1 MDDRLTKILL
11 IEDDEDDYVMT
22 RDLLAEIKGRRL
34 DLEWVSTYGSGIEA
48 IDSKEYDVYL
58 LDYRLGERTG
68 LELLREAIE
77 KGCTAPII
85 LLTGQGDQEVD
96 IDAMKAGASDYLV
109 KGEITA
115 PLLERAI
122 RYAIERKRAEEQ
134 IRLLAYYDK
143 LTSLP
148 NRVLFK
154 DRLGQAL
161 EHARRYQRLAA
172 VLFLDLDDFKRIND
186 TLGHHVGDLL
196 LKSVSDRLTDC
207 VRKSDTVARRTA
219 NETDDTVARL
229 GGDEF
234 IILLTEVNNISD
246 VAQVA
251 QRILN
256 GLSYPYTLEGREVFT
271 TTSIGIA
278 MYPSDGED
286 IDTLLKH
293 ADTAMY
299 HAKYQGKN
307 NHQYYTES
315 MGSTVLERLT
325 SENSLRKALGRG
337 EFLLHYQPQVDIRTG
352 NIIGMEALIRWRH
365 PDRGMILPADFIPLA
380 EETSL
385 IVPMSKWVL
394 RTACRQNKAWQAA
407 GIPPIRMSV
416 NLASQQF
423 EQEDLIKTIR
433 RVLDESGMAPHYLEL
448 EITESAFM
456 QKSEA
461 TMNTL
466 HKLTAMGV
474 RLVLDDFGTG
484 YSSLSQLKHIPLSVI
499 KIDQTF
505 VKEISTNRSDAA
517 VVTAIVT
524 MAHGLN
530 LEVVAEGV
538 ETEEQLAFL
547 REQGCDAIQGYLLSR
562 PLPAEEATT
571 LLADVKGEAL
581 PRMAFVDES

>member
-22 RDLLAEIKGRRL
+22 RDLLAEIEGKRL
-34 DLEWVSTYGSGIEA
+34 DLEWVTTYGSGIEA
-48 IDSKEYDVYL
+48 IDSKEHDIYL

-68 LELLREAIE
+68 LELLHEAIE

-96 IDAMKAGASDYLV
+96 IEAMKAGASDYLV

-122 RYAIERKRAEEQ
+122 RYAIERKRTEEQ
-134 IRLLAYYDK
+134 IRLLAYYDT

-154 DRLGQAL
+154 DRLGQTL

-219 NETDDTVARL
+219 NEAADTVARL

-234 IILLTEVNNISD
+234 IILLTEVNSISD

-256 GLSYPYTLEGREVFT
+256 RLSYPYTLEGREVFT

-315 MGSTVLERLT
+315 MGAVVLERLT

-337 EFLLHYQPQVDIRTG
+337 EFLLHYQPQVDMRTG
-352 NIIGMEALIRWRH
+352 NIIGMEALIRWRR
-365 PDRGMILPADFIPLA
+365 PGTGMILPADFIPLA
-380 EETSL
+380 EETGL

-394 RTACRQNKAWQAA
+394 HTACTQNKVWQAA

-433 RVLDESGMAPHYLEL
+433 RVLDESGMASHYLEL

-524 MAHGLN
+524 MARGLN

-538 ETEEQLAFL
+538 ETEEQLSFL

-562 PLPAEEATT
+562 PLPVEEATT

-581 PRMAFVDES
+581 HRMAFVDES